1 MRHFITTLTVF
12 AALAGASP
20 SLAEEGVVTYK
31 SIAPDAALDLARV
44 ALAQCRK
51 DGFQVAVVVV
61 DRFGQQLVLVRDRF
75 AGSMAMTVAN
85 QKALTALNFSRSTS
99 ELGRMM
105 QAGELSRDYL
115 ALPNVIPLG
124 GGLVIQAGGSNLGAI
139 GVSGASGG
147 DKDEACAKAGLASI
161 QDKLDF

>member
-1 MRHFITTLTVF
+1 MRHSVT
-12 AALAGASP
+12 ALALLASLAAAP
-20 SLAEEGVVTYK
+20 SLAQEGIVTYK
-31 SIAPDAALDLARV
+31 SIAPDAAIDLARV
-44 ALAQCRK
+44 ALTRCRT

-61 DRFGQQLVLVRDRF
+61 DRFGQELVLVRDRF
-75 AGSMAMTVAN
+75 AGTMAMTVAN
-85 QKALTALNFSRSTS
+85 QKALTALNFSRNTS

-115 ALPNVIPLG
+115 SLPNVVPLG
-124 GGLVIQAGGSNLGAI
+124 GGLIIQSGGSNLGAV

>member
-1 MRHFITTLTVF
+1 MRPLLSGLVLLVTLAVTP
-12 AALAGASP
+12 A
-20 SLAEEGVVTYK
+20 LAEEGVVTYK
-31 SIAPDAALDLARV
+31 SLAPDAAFELARA
-44 ALAQCRK
+44 ALTQCRK
-51 DGFQVAVVVV
+51 DGFQVAIVVV

-99 ELGRMM
+99 ELGRLI
-105 QAGELSRDYL
+105 QKGELSRDYL
-115 ALPNVIPLG
+115 ALPNVVPLG
-124 GGLVIQAGGSNLGAI
+124 GGLVVQSGGSTLGAV

-147 DKDEACAKAGLASI
+147 DKDETCAKAGLAAI

>member
-1 MRHFITTLTVF
+1 MHRLLSGLAILVTLAVTP
-12 AALAGASP
+12 ALS
-20 SLAEEGVVTYK
+20 EEGVVTYK
-31 SIAPDAALDLARV
+31 SLAPDAAFELART
-44 ALAQCRK
+44 ALTQCRK
-51 DGFQVAVVVV
+51 DGFQVTVVVV

-115 ALPNVIPLG
+115 TLPNVVPLG
-124 GGLVIQAGGSNLGAI
+124 GGLVIQSGGSTLGAV

-147 DKDEACAKAGLASI
+147 DKDEACAKAGLAAI

>member
-1 MRHFITTLTVF
+1 MRRLLSGLAILGTLVVT
-12 AALAGASP
+12 P
-20 SLAEEGVVTYK
+20 SLAEEGIVTYK
-31 SIAPDAALDLARV
+31 SLGPDAAFELART
-44 ALAQCRK
+44 ALTQCRK
-51 DGFQVAVVVV
+51 DGFQIAVVVV
-61 DRFGQQLVLVRDRF
+61 DRFGQQLVLMRDRF

-99 ELGRMM
+99 ELSRMM

-115 ALPNVIPLG
+115 TLPNVVPLG
-124 GGLVIQAGGSNLGAI
+124 GGLVIQSGGSTLGAV

-147 DKDEACAKAGLASI
+147 DKDEACAKAGLAAI